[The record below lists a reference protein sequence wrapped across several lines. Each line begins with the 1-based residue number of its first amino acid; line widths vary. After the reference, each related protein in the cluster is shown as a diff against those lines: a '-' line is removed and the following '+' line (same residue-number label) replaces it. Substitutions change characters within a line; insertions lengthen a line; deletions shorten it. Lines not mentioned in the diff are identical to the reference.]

1 MVFKPFIRKVE
12 TGFRN
17 LVNIHIPKAVEH
29 TNKFLTSS
37 LHVARTGHRLIH
49 HVHTGVAQ
57 SELFNAQ
64 QKKNVARAAGFSDI
78 GLSRMSELHKNV
90 TGFSSHLASFR
101 V

>member
-12 TGFRN
+12 SGFKN
-17 LVNIHIPKAVEH
+17 LVNIHIPKAVASS
-29 TNKFLTSS
+29 NKFLTST
-37 LHVARTGHRLIH
+37 LNVARTGHRLVH

-57 SELFNAQ
+57 SELFSTK
-64 QKKNVARAAGFSDI
+64 QKKDVARAAGFSDI
-78 GLSRMSELHKNV
+78 GLQKLSDFHKQA